1 MKSNMLLFIVLGQ
14 IATSALVSGDC
25 ELESRRVMDFD
36 WNKVG
41 LWNDTKKTNQPFR
54 RVHVIAKC
62 VYLLH
67 IWISAP
73 KKLDVTS
80 NIAL

>member
-1 MKSNMLLFIVLGQ
+1 MLLFIVLGQ

-41 LWNDTKKTNQPFR
+41 L
-54 RVHVIAKC
+54 
-62 VYLLH
+62 
-67 IWISAP
+67 
-73 KKLDVTS
+73 
-80 NIAL
+80 